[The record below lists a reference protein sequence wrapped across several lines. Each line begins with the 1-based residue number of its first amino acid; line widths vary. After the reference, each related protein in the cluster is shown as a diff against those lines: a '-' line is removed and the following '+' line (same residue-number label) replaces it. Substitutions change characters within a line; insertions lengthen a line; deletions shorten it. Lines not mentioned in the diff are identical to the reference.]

1 MFDLSIAIKNLISR
15 SIQEDISH
23 GDITTDSL
31 IPPEHHGE
39 AVVIVKDKGTLAGI
53 TIAME
58 VFLQIDPAINYN
70 ILVNDGGHVKEGDT
84 VAELNGKTKSL
95 LKGERLALNF
105 LQRASGIATE
115 TAEYVKT
122 IEGTGARIVD
132 TRKTTPG
139 LREIEKYAVKL
150 GGGFSHRFNL
160 SDGIL
165 IKDNHISSL
174 RPSMTIRDI
183 ISRAKANSP
192 HTLTIEIEVE
202 NYEEA
207 KEAFDGNADII
218 LLDNMTPEDMNR
230 VVKLVNG
237 KCLLEASGG
246 IKLDTVR
253 AVAESGVDLIS
264 VGSIT
269 HSVKSLDIS
278 LDFKLT

>member
-150 GGGFSHRFNL
+150 GGGYSHRFNL

>member
-70 ILVNDGGHVKEGDT
+70 ILVNDGGHVKVGDT

-150 GGGFSHRFNL
+150 GGGYSHRFNL